1 MQFYSIIQWYNCESW
16 CPMTRKQAREEAF
29 ILIFEKE
36 FNDESVE
43 NILELNEAVREI
55 VPDEYIREVFFGVFN
70 NLDTVDGII
79 SANTK
84 GWSIKRISKVALAVL
99 RLAIYEMK
107 FVDSIPVSVSIN
119 EAVELC
125 KKYATK
131 DDSAFVNGILAT
143 VSKENG

>member
-55 VPDEYIREVFFGVFN
+55 VPDEYIKEVFFGVFN

-79 SANTK
+79 SANSK
-84 GWSIKRISKVALAVL
+84 GWSIKRLSKVALAVL